1 MIEHRMSIFAGFGYS
16 CAMEMELQPIRT
28 GSVTEIAYERI
39 RSLIVDGRLPAE
51 ARLHQGQLADSLGI
65 SRTSVREALHRLTSE
80 SLVEFQPQRGFF
92 VAAPLHL
99 DAVVDRLE
107 VRLVL
112 EPGIARLAAAR
123 RTDEDVEA
131 LRRAVRGES
140 KARSARAAHDLSR
153 EFHLTVARA
162 SRNAAFARMLDSL
175 WTVDI
180 GRQLLARRGT
190 SPDWQPEDVA
200 EHEAIAEAI
209 ADGDGDRAA
218 ELMRQHVE
226 EAYAHWSG
234 EAAAETHA

>member
-1 MIEHRMSIFAGFGYS
+1 
-16 CAMEMELQPIRT
+16 MEMGLQPIRT

-39 RSLIVDGRLPAE
+39 RSLIVEGRLASE

-65 SRTSVREALHRLTSE
+65 SRTSVREALHRLSSE
-80 SLVEFQPQRGFF
+80 SLVDFHPQRGFF

-107 VRLVL
+107 LRLLL
-112 EPGIARLAAAR
+112 EGGIARLAAER
-123 RTDEDVEA
+123 RTDADVAA
-131 LRRAVRGES
+131 LRSAVRGES

-153 EFHLTVARA
+153 EFHVTVARA
-162 SRNAAFARMLDSL
+162 SRNPELVKTLEAL

-209 ADGDGDRAA
+209 AAGDGALA
-218 ELMRQHVE
+218 EKLMREHVQ
-226 EAYAHWSG
+226 EAYAHWSR
-234 EAAAETHA
+234 EAAAEHQ

>member
-1 MIEHRMSIFAGFGYS
+1 
-16 CAMEMELQPIRT
+16 MEMGLQPIRT

-39 RSLIVDGRLPAE
+39 RSLIVVGRLASE

-80 SLVEFQPQRGFF
+80 SLVDFHPQRGFF

-107 VRLVL
+107 LRLLL
-112 EPGIARLAAAR
+112 EGGIARLAAER
-123 RTDEDVEA
+123 RTDADITA
-131 LRRAVRGES
+131 LRHAVRGES

-162 SRNAAFARMLDSL
+162 ARNPELVKMLESL

-190 SPDWQPEDVA
+190 SPAWQPEDVA

-209 ADGDGDRAA
+209 AAGDGALADK
-218 ELMRQHVE
+218 LMHQHVQ
-226 EAYAHWSG
+226 EAYAHWSR
-234 EAAAETHA
+234 EAAAEHP

>member
-1 MIEHRMSIFAGFGYS
+1 MDL
-16 CAMEMELQPIRT
+16 ELKPIRA

-39 RSLIVDGRLPAE
+39 RSLIVDGRLAAE

-80 SLVEFQPQRGFF
+80 ALVEFQPQRGFF

-107 VRLVL
+107 VRLL
-112 EPGIARLAAAR
+112 MEAGIARLAAER
-123 RTDEDVEA
+123 RTDEDIAA

-140 KARSARAAHDLSR
+140 KARSPRAAHDLSR
-153 EFHLTVARA
+153 EFHVTVARA
-162 SRNAAFARMLDSL
+162 TRNGELVRMLDSL

-190 SPDWQPEDVA
+190 SPDWQAEDVS
-200 EHEAIAEAI
+200 EHEAIAEAV
-209 ADGDGDRAA
+209 AAGDGDRAA
-218 ELMRQHVE
+218 ELMHQHVE
-226 EAYAHWSG
+226 AAYRHWSV
-234 EAAAETHA
+234 EAAAETRT

>member
-1 MIEHRMSIFAGFGYS
+1 
-16 CAMEMELQPIRT
+16 MEMGLQPIRA

-39 RSLIVDGRLPAE
+39 RSLIVEGRLASE

-65 SRTSVREALHRLTSE
+65 SRTSVREALHRLSSE
-80 SLVEFQPQRGFF
+80 SLVDFHPQRGFF

-107 VRLVL
+107 LRLLL
-112 EPGIARLAAAR
+112 EGGIARLAAER
-123 RTDEDVEA
+123 RTDADVIA
-131 LRRAVRGES
+131 LRNAVRGES

-162 SRNAAFARMLDSL
+162 SRNPEFVKTLEAL

-209 ADGDGDRAA
+209 AAGNGPLA
-218 ELMRQHVE
+218 EKLMSQHVE
-226 EAYAHWSG
+226 EAYAHWSR
-234 EAAAETHA
+234 EAAAEHP

>member
-1 MIEHRMSIFAGFGYS
+1 
-16 CAMEMELQPIRT
+16 MELQRIRS

-39 RSLIVDGRLPAE
+39 RSLIVDGRLGPG

-80 SLVEFQPQRGFF
+80 SLVEFHSQRGFF
-92 VAAPLHL
+92 VSPPLHL
-99 DAVVDRLE
+99 DAVVNRLE
-107 VRLVL
+107 VRLLL
-112 EPGIARLAAAR
+112 EASIARLAAQR
-123 RTDEDVEA
+123 RTEQDLEA

-162 SRNAAFARMLDSL
+162 SRNPELVRTLESL
-175 WTVDI
+175 WTVDV

-209 ADGDGDRAA
+209 AEGDGDRAA
-218 ELMRQHVE
+218 ELMHQHVE

-234 EAAAETHA
+234 EAATESHA

>member
-1 MIEHRMSIFAGFGYS
+1 
-16 CAMEMELQPIRT
+16 MEMGLQPIRT

-39 RSLIVDGRLPAE
+39 RSLIVEGRLASE

-80 SLVEFQPQRGFF
+80 SLVDFHPQRGFF

-107 VRLVL
+107 LRLLL
-112 EPGIARLAAAR
+112 EGGIARLAAER
-123 RTDEDVEA
+123 RTDADITA
-131 LRRAVRGES
+131 LRHAVRGES

-162 SRNAAFARMLDSL
+162 ARNPELVKMLESL

-190 SPDWQPEDVA
+190 SPAWQPEDVA

-209 ADGDGDRAA
+209 AAGDGALADK
-218 ELMRQHVE
+218 LMHQHVQ
-226 EAYAHWSG
+226 EAYAHWSR
-234 EAAAETHA
+234 EAAAEHP